1 MARVF
6 VGMSGGVDS
15 SVAAALLLEAGHEVT
30 GITMQLLPE
39 GELEGQ
45 CCGTDAVRS
54 ARRVCDTLGIP
65 HYTWDF
71 REVFEREVITPF
83 ATEYAAGRTPNP
95 CARCNDRVKFADL
108 LARSLAAG
116 ADMIATGH
124 YARIVSD
131 DEGAP
136 WLATG
141 LDQTKDQS
149 YFLYALPPEVLE
161 LTLFPLGELEKSRVR
176 EIAASLKLPSA
187 ERSESQETC
196 FAPAGE
202 HVSVVAARCPQAV
215 TPGEIVDATATVLG
229 THRGLAYYTVG
240 QRKGLGIASADPLYV
255 IALDAATNRVIVGAL
270 ADLAVDTIVA
280 EPTLWRLGPGEH
292 RVEAMTR
299 YRMRRAPAT
308 ARHTGDALEV
318 VFDEPLSGVAPGQS
332 VVCYE
337 GDRVVGG
344 GTIECA
350 G

>member
-39 GELEGQ
+39 GQLLGE

-71 REVFEREVITPF
+71 REIFEREVITPF
-83 ATEYAAGRTPNP
+83 AQEYAAGRTPNP

-124 YARIVSD
+124 YARIIR
-131 DEGAP
+131 DECATP
-136 WLATG
+136 WLASG
-141 LDQTKDQS
+141 VDGAKDQS
-149 YFLYALPPEVLE
+149 YFLYSLTPQVLE
-161 LTLFPLGELEKSRVR
+161 HTLFPLGELAKSEVR
-176 EIAASLKLPSA
+176 QIAARLELPSA

-202 HVSVVAARCPQAV
+202 HVSVVATRCPEAV
-215 TPGEIVDATATVLG
+215 VPGEIVDANGAVLG
-229 THRGLAYYTVG
+229 MHRGLAYYTVG
-240 QRKGLGIASADPLYV
+240 QRKGLGIAAPEPLYV
-255 IALDAATNRVIVGAL
+255 VGLDADANRVVVGGSDAL
-270 ADLAVDTIVA
+270 SASRVEAHTQ
-280 EPTLWRLGPGEH
+280 LWRLGPGTH
-292 RVEAMTR
+292 RVDAMTR
-299 YRMRRAPAT
+299 YRMLRSSAT
-308 ARHTGDALEV
+308 AISAGDTLIVE
-318 VFDEPLSGVAPGQS
+318 FDEPLSGVAPGQS
-332 VVCYE
+332 VVCYD
-337 GDRVVGG
+337 GDLVVGG
-344 GTIECA
+344 GTIKCA
-350 G
+350 S

>member
-15 SVAAALLLEAGHEVT
+15 SVAAALLIEAGHDVT

-39 GELEGQ
+39 GELEGE

-71 REVFEREVITPF
+71 REVFEREVVMPF
-83 ATEYAAGRTPNP
+83 AREYAAGRTPNP

-108 LARSLAAG
+108 LARSLSAG

-124 YARIVSD
+124 YARIVCD
-131 DEGAP
+131 DETAP

-141 LDQTKDQS
+141 LDETKDQS
-149 YFLYALPPEVLE
+149 YFLYSLPPEVLE
-161 LTLFPLGELEKSRVR
+161 LTLFPLGELEKSQVR
-176 EIAASLKLPSA
+176 EIAARLNLPSA

-202 HVSVVAARCPQAV
+202 HVSVVAARCPEAV
-215 TPGEIVDATATVLG
+215 TPGEIVDAGGAVLG

-240 QRKGLGIASADPLYV
+240 QRKGLGIASARPLYV
-255 IALDAATNRVIVGAL
+255 IALDAPGNRVIVGGSDELSARQVQ
-270 ADLAVDTIVA
+270 AV
-280 EPTLWRLGPGEH
+280 PQLWRLGTGEN

-308 ARHTGDALEV
+308 ARYLGDLLEV
-318 VFDEPLSGVAPGQS
+318 TFDEPLSGVAPGQS

-350 G
+350 R